1 MTIPTDLRAG
11 ITGAGDEI
19 IAFPRLIMESPRKAQ
34 VHIPSPRCD
43 LSDSDERLAPVLV
56 MRSRSQ
62 SRSITG
68 QIGRGKRTVGQ
79 ARRRVTELDTESV
92 WPDLETYLKPQETRQ
107 QVWGTLLS
115 TGPVRPSLKFHK
127 RKEYMPKLSHR
138 KESLFPAK
146 SRPSPCSGPLLFLEF
161 STPKRLPRLSRS
173 PLQYLTRKQL
183 HREPTIWKSP
193 LGQYEYV
200 DGSRRKGHKECNKS
214 YFL

>member
-1 MTIPTDLRAG
+1 MPIPCEFKADN
-11 ITGAGDEI
+11 EI
-19 IAFPRLIMESPRKAQ
+19 MAFHRLIMESPRKAQ
-34 VHIPSPRCD
+34 VHIPSP

-68 QIGRGKRTVGQ
+68 QLGREKRVVEPT
-79 ARRRVTELDTESV
+79 RRRATELDTETV
-92 WPDLETYLKPQETRQ
+92 WPNLETYLKPRETRE

-115 TGPVRPSLKFHK
+115 TGPARPLKCHK
-127 RKEYMPKLSHR
+127 RKEYMPQLSQR
-138 KESLFPAK
+138 KESLFPPK

-173 PLQYLTRKQL
+173 PLQYLTRQQL

-200 DGSRRKGHKECNKS
+200 DGSKRKGHKVCNKS